1 MMDFHKFWNSMVSV
15 TPTFITKHDV
25 IIRFLEAEAELTVIL
40 SYRISRWI
48 YFEQNVNTA
57 RRRFDIVWNKKAG
70 NTKLEYP
77 NKLLKFQNLFFFN
90 KIDWK
95 QVSLHNLLET
105 PSVNAFQTRSKSR
118 MPADIWIGWAWIL
131 QPWPIEFKFKCYEY
145 WPEVVSDIGRT
156 RERSTLM

>member
-1 MMDFHKFWNSMVSV
+1 MDFHKFWNSMVSV

-77 NKLLKFQNLFFFN
+77 NKLLKFQNLFFFKKN
-90 KIDWK
+90 WLKTSFIT
-95 QVSLHNLLET
+95 QFVRN
-105 PSVNAFQTRSKSR
+105 SK
-118 MPADIWIGWAWIL
+118 
-131 QPWPIEFKFKCYEY
+131 
-145 WPEVVSDIGRT
+145 
-156 RERSTLM
+156 RERLSNTIKKSNARRYLNWMSMNTSTMTDRV